1 MELRPHFSA
10 EEITQLNRYVDD
22 FNLRLHTG
30 REPRQS
36 LGRDDFLKLLVA
48 QLSFQDP
55 LEPMNDREFIAQM
68 AQFSTLEQ
76 MTSMSSDFSRLAS
89 MLSGSEATSALGK
102 TVEILQGDRS
112 IQGVIQAVT
121 RGEIPQV
128 MVNGINYNWDQVVKV
143 FSN

>member
-10 EEITQLNRYVDD
+10 EERLQIDRYVDE
-22 FNLRLHTG
+22 FNARLHAG
-30 REPRQS
+30 RQPRQS

-76 MTSMSSDFSRLAS
+76 MTSMSSDFSRLTS
-89 MLSGSEATSALGK
+89 MLTGSEATSALGK

-112 IQGVIQAVT
+112 IQGVVQAVT